1 MSAQS
6 EILLEVKDMF
16 KRFGPTV
23 ALKGVDLTIKK
34 GQIHGLVGENGS
46 LKV

>member
-34 GQIHGLVGENGS
+34 DKYMG
-46 LKV
+46 